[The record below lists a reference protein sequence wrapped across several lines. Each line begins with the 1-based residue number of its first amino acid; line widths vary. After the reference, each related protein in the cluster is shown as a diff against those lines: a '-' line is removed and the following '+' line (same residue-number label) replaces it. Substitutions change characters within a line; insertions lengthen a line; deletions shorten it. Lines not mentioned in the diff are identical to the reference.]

1 MLRFFKFVFRT
12 GLKSVFK
19 KTKLPCSNSNTTLSI
34 IPIQIIKD
42 KMPKGCGGGSDVC
55 RFLAAYGT
63 ATKAGQK
70 LHNASKDK
78 SP

>member
-1 MLRFFKFVFRT
+1 M
-12 GLKSVFK
+12 K
-19 KTKLPCSNSNTTLSI
+19 KD
-34 IPIQIIKD
+34 IP
-42 KMPKGCGGGSDVC
+42 PKGCGGGSDVC